1 MERDTVRKLKT
12 GSMKDRRL
20 SVLNFKDAF
29 LKSLASRPSDLPN
42 EDDLAENKM
51 GAQGVTHSTVTS
63 ATSPRPSS
71 RIQHRRAHSEILSDS
86 QMKWTSEREPAM
98 LSEGLAGAEHKKGT
112 SSIQDYILDVDVNI
126 SVNIASG
133 SVSLHM
139 ASPSVASSDI
149 P

>member
-42 EDDLAENKM
+42 DNGPAEKEM
-51 GAQGVTHSTVTS
+51 GAQGVTST
-63 ATSPRPSS
+63 ASPRPSS

-98 LSEGLAGAEHKKGT
+98 LSEGLAGAEHKRGT
-112 SSIQDYILDVDVNI
+112 SSIQDYILDLDVNI

-139 ASPSVASSDI
+139 VSPSVAPSDI